1 MFNEIE
7 EEDGTQGD
15 EENSKISNQNTE
27 NTKEVIYKVEKK
39 QQRGKY
45 QEILAPLAQV
55 RTMWQIIKPIFVHYL
70 QKEKYFIVQRIIKM

>member
-45 QEILAPLAQV
+45 QKILTPS
-55 RTMWQIIKPIFVHYL
+55 
-70 QKEKYFIVQRIIKM
+70 

>member
-7 EEDGTQGD
+7 EDDGTQGD

-45 QEILAPLAQV
+45 QKILAPLAQV
-55 RTMWQIIKPIFVHYL
+55 MTTWQIIKPIFVH
-70 QKEKYFIVQRIIKM
+70 

>member
-45 QEILAPLAQV
+45 QKILAPLAQV
-55 RTMWQIIKPIFVHYL
+55 RTAWQIIKPIFVH
-70 QKEKYFIVQRIIKM
+70 

>member
-45 QEILAPLAQV
+45 QKILAPLAQV
-55 RTMWQIIKPIFVHYL
+55 RTMWQIIKPIFAH
-70 QKEKYFIVQRIIKM
+70 

>member
-39 QQRGKY
+39 QRGKY
-45 QEILAPLAQV
+45 QKILAPLAQV
-55 RTMWQIIKPIFVHYL
+55 RTTWQIIKPIFVH
-70 QKEKYFIVQRIIKM
+70 

>member
-1 MFNEIE
+1 MLNEIE
-7 EEDGTQGD
+7 EEDGTQTK
-15 EENSKISNQNTE
+15 KIAKSVIKTRRTRKRSF
-27 NTKEVIYKVEKK
+27 TKLKKK

-45 QEILAPLAQV
+45 QKILAPLAQV

>member
-27 NTKEVIYKVEKK
+27 NTKEVIYKVERKNNNEENTRK
-39 QQRGKY
+39 SWR
-45 QEILAPLAQV
+45 L
-55 RTMWQIIKPIFVHYL
+55 
-70 QKEKYFIVQRIIKM
+70 

>member
-7 EEDGTQGD
+7 EEGGTQGD

-39 QQRGKY
+39 QRGKY
-45 QEILAPLAQV
+45 QKILAPLAQV
-55 RTMWQIIKPIFVHYL
+55 RTTWQIIKPIFVH
-70 QKEKYFIVQRIIKM
+70 

>member
-1 MFNEIE
+1 MFLNEIE

-45 QEILAPLAQV
+45 QKILAPLAQV
-55 RTMWQIIKPIFVHYL
+55 RTTWQIIKPIFVH
-70 QKEKYFIVQRIIKM
+70 

>member
-1 MFNEIE
+1 MTHLEQCLHLGMFNEIE

-45 QEILAPLAQV
+45 QKILAPLAQV
-55 RTMWQIIKPIFVHYL
+55 RTTWQIIKPIFVH
-70 QKEKYFIVQRIIKM
+70 

>member
-15 EENSKISNQNTE
+15 EENSKVSNQNTE

-39 QQRGKY
+39 KTQQQRGKY
-45 QEILAPLAQV
+45 EKILAPLAQV
-55 RTMWQIIKPIFVHYL
+55 RTMWQIIKLIFVHYL
-70 QKEKYFIVQRIIKM
+70 QRKSISLCRES

>member
-27 NTKEVIYKVEKK
+27 NTKEVIYKVEKNNNEENTRK
-39 QQRGKY
+39 SWR
-45 QEILAPLAQV
+45 L
-55 RTMWQIIKPIFVHYL
+55 
-70 QKEKYFIVQRIIKM
+70 

>member
-45 QEILAPLAQV
+45 QKILAPLAQV
-55 RTMWQIIKPIFVHYL
+55 RTMWQIIKPIFVH
-70 QKEKYFIVQRIIKM
+70 

>member
-15 EENSKISNQNTE
+15 EENRKISNQNTE

-39 QQRGKY
+39 QRGKY
-45 QEILAPLAQV
+45 QKILAPLAQV
-55 RTMWQIIKPIFVHYL
+55 RTTWQIIKPIFVH
-70 QKEKYFIVQRIIKM
+70 

>member
-1 MFNEIE
+1 MLNEIE

-45 QEILAPLAQV
+45 QKILAPLAQV
-55 RTMWQIIKPIFVHYL
+55 RTMWQIIKPIFVH
-70 QKEKYFIVQRIIKM
+70 

>member
-1 MFNEIE
+1 MFNETE

-45 QEILAPLAQV
+45 QKILAPLAQV
-55 RTMWQIIKPIFVHYL
+55 RTTWQIIKPIFVH
-70 QKEKYFIVQRIIKM
+70 

>member
-45 QEILAPLAQV
+45 QKILAPLAQV
-55 RTMWQIIKPIFVHYL
+55 RTTWQIIKPIFLH
-70 QKEKYFIVQRIIKM
+70 

>member
-39 QQRGKY
+39 QQRGKN
-45 QEILAPLAQV
+45 QKILAPLAQV
-55 RTMWQIIKPIFVHYL
+55 RTTWQIIKPIFVH
-70 QKEKYFIVQRIIKM
+70 

>member
-7 EEDGTQGD
+7 EEDDTQGD

-45 QEILAPLAQV
+45 QKILAPLAQV
-55 RTMWQIIKPIFVHYL
+55 RTTWQIIKPIFLH
-70 QKEKYFIVQRIIKM
+70 

>member
-39 QQRGKY
+39 TTRKIPENPG
-45 QEILAPLAQV
+45 AFS
-55 RTMWQIIKPIFVHYL
+55 TS
-70 QKEKYFIVQRIIKM
+70 

>member
-45 QEILAPLAQV
+45 QKILAPLAQV
-55 RTMWQIIKPIFVHYL
+55 RRTWQIIRPIFVH
-70 QKEKYFIVQRIIKM
+70 

>member
-45 QEILAPLAQV
+45 QKILAPLAQV
-55 RTMWQIIKPIFVHYL
+55 RTTWQIIKPIFVH
-70 QKEKYFIVQRIIKM
+70 

>member
-39 QQRGKY
+39 TTTRKIPENPG
-45 QEILAPLAQV
+45 AF
-55 RTMWQIIKPIFVHYL
+55 RTS
-70 QKEKYFIVQRIIKM
+70 

>member
-1 MFNEIE
+1 MFNETE

-39 QQRGKY
+39 QRGKY
-45 QEILAPLAQV
+45 QKILAPLAQV
-55 RTMWQIIKPIFVHYL
+55 RTTWQIIKPIFVH
-70 QKEKYFIVQRIIKM
+70 

>member
-7 EEDGTQGD
+7 EKDGTQGD

-45 QEILAPLAQV
+45 QKILAPLAQV
-55 RTMWQIIKPIFVHYL
+55 RTTWQIIKPIFVH
-70 QKEKYFIVQRIIKM
+70 

>member
-39 QQRGKY
+39 QQRGKC
-45 QEILAPLAQV
+45 QKILAPLAQV
-55 RTMWQIIKPIFVHYL
+55 RTTWQIIKPIFVH
-70 QKEKYFIVQRIIKM
+70 

>member
-45 QEILAPLAQV
+45 QKILAPLAQV
-55 RTMWQIIKPIFVHYL
+55 RTTCQIIKPIFVH
-70 QKEKYFIVQRIIKM
+70 

>member
-15 EENSKISNQNTE
+15 EETSKISNQNTE

-45 QEILAPLAQV
+45 QKILAPLAQV
-55 RTMWQIIKPIFVHYL
+55 RTTWQIIKPIFVH
-70 QKEKYFIVQRIIKM
+70 

>member
-15 EENSKISNQNTE
+15 EENSEISNQNTE

-45 QEILAPLAQV
+45 QKILAPLAQV
-55 RTMWQIIKPIFVHYL
+55 RTTWQIIKPIFVH
-70 QKEKYFIVQRIIKM
+70 

>member
-1 MFNEIE
+1 MLNEIE

-45 QEILAPLAQV
+45 QKILAPLAQV
-55 RTMWQIIKPIFVHYL
+55 RTTWQIIKPIFVH
-70 QKEKYFIVQRIIKM
+70 

>member
-1 MFNEIE
+1 MFLNEIE

-39 QQRGKY
+39 
-45 QEILAPLAQV
+45 
-55 RTMWQIIKPIFVHYL
+55 
-70 QKEKYFIVQRIIKM
+70 